1 MNSEVLHVKKRRL
14 REVATNFCSGNERET
29 KDRIGCCG
37 NDRVK
42 WLLKDSVVIDV
53 TKLEASSNTW
63 AHCEKP

>member
-1 MNSEVLHVKKRRL
+1 M
-14 REVATNFCSGNERET
+14 ATNFCSGNERET